1 MRRQET
7 GRGIGDAITA
17 APARACLAWV
27 CLSASGREMKG
38 GVTAPEFP
46 QTEAQTN
53 HRARTVGDTPAH
65 GPEGETHKRA
75 PCLAADPRCTAV
87 DDRGLGAQW
96 RREESRLCVA

>member
-38 GVTAPEFP
+38 GSRVSPSRKP
-46 QTEAQTN
+46 KPKQN
-53 HRARTVGDTPAH
+53 PRARTVGDTPAH